1 MCDPFGT
8 KKAASRAAEVAATG
22 ARQAADAQ
30 YGLTQEGL
38 NYLKPFAS
46 AGTDANNL
54 LADIIGTNGPEAQ
67 QKALGMYK
75 TSPSANL
82 LQQVRDEMV
91 RGTVGK
97 YASGG
102 LSRSGA
108 ITEDLTRRTADLDLG
123 NYGNW
128 ENLIKGQGQQGL
140 SAAGSMSTGYGHLG
154 AIKGSGIAGEANA
167 RSAGITNKANANAN
181 LWGGGLNLL
190 ANVAG
195 FGMGNDWFGNN
206 GSAARGTLNTAN
218 GPSGAASSWMPNS
231 W

>member
-8 KKAASRAAEVAATG
+8 KKAATRSAEVAATG

-30 YGLTQEGL
+30 YGLTSEGL

-46 AGTDANNL
+46 SGTDANNL

-75 TSPSANL
+75 SSPSANL

-108 ITEDLTRRTADLDLG
+108 LTEDLARRTSDLDLG

-140 SAAGSMSTGYGHLG
+140 QASGALSSGYGNLG

-167 RSAGITNKANANAN
+167 RAAGITNKANANAG
-181 LWGGGLNLL
+181 LWSGGLNLL
-190 ANVAG
+190 ANAAG
-195 FGMGNDWFGNN
+195 FGMGNDWFGSK
-206 GSAARGTLNTAN
+206 GSGDV
-218 GPSGAASSWMPNS
+218 GMGSWSPTVTRY
-231 W
+231 